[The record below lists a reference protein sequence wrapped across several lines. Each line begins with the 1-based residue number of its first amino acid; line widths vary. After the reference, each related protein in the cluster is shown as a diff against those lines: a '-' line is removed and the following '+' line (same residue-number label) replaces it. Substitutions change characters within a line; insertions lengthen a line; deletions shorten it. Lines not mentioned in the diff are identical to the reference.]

1 MGSSS
6 YEMLQDQKSSQRF
19 RTVVKS
25 LKDCEVF
32 DTEEVGSDQEYD
44 DDVIKEKEESSTT
57 PRRQEPTSARD
68 KMVEETDIGDLVSG
82 VDIITDNI
90 TMDKA
95 FEVFAKYEEE
105 DIARP
110 FQPPTIIE
118 AEAGGS
124 AAPEQT
130 RMSKEIPALRIERM
144 KRELDEL

>member
-1 MGSSS
+1 MSIVGFKTDSASSLDQSSIQRMTREIKESGMGGSS
-6 YEMLQDQKSSQRF
+6 YEMEQDQKSSQRF

-110 FQPPTIIE
+110 F
-118 AEAGGS
+118 
-124 AAPEQT
+124 
-130 RMSKEIPALRIERM
+130 
-144 KRELDEL
+144 